1 MILNFKLKWRWL
13 GKFLQTVKYAKST
26 EAFPAS
32 PRRREMALHLHF
44 PFYDVQ
50 VGNFFGRVK
59 SLSLSQYCFS
69 CGRDLLH
76 RDHLSPLLG
85 WSWHQFRGEPPSLL
99 LYHNRGSL
107 WICQFEDLTI
117 VIRFETSVCSSRDRS
132 VAQQQ
137 WLRGTSP
144 MPFRS
149 NHLVTVVNRDP
160 HSHI

>member
-1 MILNFKLKWRWL
+1 MILKWLWL
-13 GKFLQTVKYAKST
+13 GKFLQTVKDAKST

-85 WSWHQFRGEPPSLL
+85 WSWHQFRGEHPSHLPN
-99 LYHNRGSL
+99 HNRGSL

-149 NHLVTVVNRDP
+149 NHLVTVVIRDP